1 MSEKVLLIDDEKDF
15 LEIMAERMGTRG
27 MDVST
32 ASSAETALKL
42 VDTHSYDAIVLD
54 LQMPN
59 MDGLETL
66 RLLKEKRPELQV
78 ILLTGH
84 ATVDKGIQA
93 MKLGAMDFL
102 EKPADLGLL
111 TERIKKAQAQKL
123 ILVEK
128 KSEEKIRKIMAEKAW

>member
-1 MSEKVLLIDDEKDF
+1 MTEKVLLIDDEKDF

-32 ASSAETALKL
+32 ASSAEDALKL
-42 VDTHSYDAIVLD
+42 VEDHSYDAIVLD

-66 RLLKEKRPELQV
+66 KRLKEKRPELQV

-84 ATVDKGIQA
+84 ATVEKGIQA
-93 MKLGAMDFL
+93 MKLGAMDFI

-123 ILVEK
+123 IFVEK
-128 KSEEKIRKIMAEKAW
+128 KTEDKIRKIMAEKAW